1 MPSSMEEFR
10 DAIIALKRTEVE
22 NLLPSLIKAHRPTDI
37 ISQAIYPALDEVRE
51 RFKSRLIGI
60 PELLLPLNIVA
71 TVLDRISKDSRMP
84 GRNEHILIGVIEGDT
99 HDMGKNIVRDI
110 YRGYGFQV
118 SDLGKNVAMQRFLDA
133 ALDKRP
139 DLIGIST
146 MMSTTIDRV
155 KILVENL
162 RQALPESKIMVG
174 GAFINR
180 RIAESISAHGFA
192 ESAATLIEETEAVLD
207 LQR

>member
-1 MPSSMEEFR
+1 MPSPMEEFR
-10 DAIIALKRTEVE
+10 DAIIALKRSEVE
-22 NLLPSLIKAHRPTDI
+22 NLLPLLIKAHEPTDI
-37 ISQAIYPALDEVRE
+37 FSQAIYPALNEVRD
-51 RFKSRLIGI
+51 RFKYRTIGI

-71 TVLDRISKDSRMP
+71 TVLDRISRDSRVP
-84 GRNEHILIGVIEGDT
+84 GRNEHILIGVVEGDT

-118 SDLGKNVAMQRFLDA
+118 SDLGKNVAMERFLEA

-146 MMSTTIDRV
+146 MMSTTIDKV

-162 RQALPESKIMVG
+162 KKLLPQAKIMVG

-180 RIAESISAHGFA
+180 GIAESIAADGYA
-192 ESAATLIEETEAVLD
+192 ESAATVIEETEAVLGS
-207 LQR
+207 QK